1 MVKKSSHPD
10 IKLFDYLNDSVDG
23 NTRQEIEE
31 HLSTCDEC
39 ANLAKLVRAIKST
52 AESASGDSDAGPPA
66 AFDSHPSTKALAS
79 FFYAKSELPEHA
91 EIAGHIALCRSCV
104 EAIAQYA
111 HAEQLAT
118 NYSYAGKLE
127 NAPAKAWE
135 MIREW
140 EESSF
145 AKPKPASEV
154 LGRKFLDRVA
164 TLLNKAEITS
174 GSQQE
179 TAERVPV
186 LVLTSS
192 AEMRGVEFF
201 EPSVDSKGTDILR
214 HAEGSERYDNKP
226 VHALFDLG
234 DDSFVVSN
242 VIKRDTIRI
251 ERAKPEE
258 SKHTAYIIIED

>member
-1 MVKKSSHPD
+1 MVKKSSHPE
-10 IKLFDYLNDSVDG
+10 INLFDYLNDSVDAS
-23 NTRQEIEE
+23 TRQEIDA

-39 ANLAKLVRAIKST
+39 SNLAKLVRTIKST
-52 AESASGDSDAGPPA
+52 AAASGNVDAESWA
-66 AFDSHPSTKALAS
+66 EFDSHPSTSELAS
-79 FFYAKSELPEHA
+79 FFYTKSQPEQA
-91 EIAGHIALCRSCV
+91 QIAGHLALCGSCV

-111 HAEQLAT
+111 HAEKIAAD
-118 NYSYAGKLE
+118 YSYAGKLE
-127 NAPAKAWE
+127 KVPAKAWE

-140 EESSF
+140 EDSSF
-145 AKPKPASEV
+145 TKPKPAKEV
-154 LGRKFLDRVA
+154 LGREFLDRVA
-164 TLLNKAEITS
+164 TLLNKTET

-186 LVLTSS
+186 LVLSSS

-201 EPSVDSKGTDILR
+201 EPSVDSKGSDILR

-251 ERAKPEE
+251 ERARPEE

>member
-10 IKLFDYLNDSVDG
+10 INLFDYLNNSVDDG
-23 NTRQEIEE
+23 TRQEIDA

-39 ANLAKLVRAIKST
+39 NNLARLVHAIRST
-52 AESASGDSDAGPPA
+52 AEAVSGELGAESSAE
-66 AFDSHPSTKALAS
+66 FDSHPSTNELAS
-79 FFYAKSELPEHA
+79 FFYTKSEQPEQA
-91 EIAGHIALCRSCV
+91 KVGGHLSLCRSCM
-104 EAIAQYA
+104 EAMAQYA
-111 HAEQLAT
+111 YSEKLAA

-127 NAPAKAWE
+127 AVPAKAWE
-135 MIREW
+135 LIREW
-140 EESSF
+140 ENSSF
-145 AKPKPASEV
+145 AQLKPASEV
-154 LGRKFLDRVA
+154 LGREFLDRVA
-164 TLLNKAEITS
+164 TLLNKPET

-186 LVLTSS
+186 LVLSSS

-201 EPSVDSKGTDILR
+201 EPSVDSKGGDILK
-214 HAEGSERYDNKP
+214 HSEGSERYDNKP
-226 VHALFDLG
+226 VHALFDFG

-251 ERAKPEE
+251 ERTRPEE

>member
-10 IKLFDYLNDSVDG
+10 LNLFDYLNDSVDAK
-23 NTRQEIEE
+23 TRQEIEE

-39 ANLAKLVRAIKST
+39 DNLAKLVRTIKST
-52 AESASGDSDAGPPA
+52 AEPASRESDARLSA
-66 AFDSHPSTKALAS
+66 AFDSHPSTNELVS
-79 FFYAKSELPEHA
+79 FFYSKSEPPEHA
-91 EIAGHIALCRSCV
+91 EIAGHLALCRSCAQ
-104 EAIAQYA
+104 EIAQYI

-127 NAPAKAWE
+127 DAPAKAWE

-140 EESSF
+140 EDSSF
-145 AKPKPASEV
+145 AKLKPASEV
-154 LGRKFLDRVA
+154 LGREFLDRVA
-164 TLLNKAEITS
+164 TLLNKPEITS
-174 GSQQE
+174 GSQQQ

-186 LVLTSS
+186 LVLTST

-201 EPSVDSKGTDILR
+201 EPSVDSKGGDILR

-234 DDSFVVSN
+234 NDSFVVSN